1 MMSHRTSIAT
11 VPGKVRTAVKWGE
24 LIMNKVDFMRI
35 GRGSQRP
42 LSDDFSPNKGI
53 VSHHS

>member
-1 MMSHRTSIAT
+1 MMSHSTAIAT